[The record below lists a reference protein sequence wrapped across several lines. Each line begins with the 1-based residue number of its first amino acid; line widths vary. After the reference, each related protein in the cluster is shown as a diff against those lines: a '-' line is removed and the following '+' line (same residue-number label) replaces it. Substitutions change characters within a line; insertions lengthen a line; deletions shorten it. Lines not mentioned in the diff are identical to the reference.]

1 MNSLQGKPF
10 YTHHRIVS
18 ADGDPIA
25 KENTTIAGMIT
36 DLKLRGPSGNEMLR
50 GVAHAAGWRKI
61 DGRVF
66 LTGGTT
72 PTVTLQAYELIRYK
86 EDFGE
91 GNVVDELVIFGSTIG
106 PLSHGDKF
114 PALVE
119 NFGASLFFAIDA
131 VTGVPTK
138 VEVMLAGGDRDLEA
152 LRVG

>member
-1 MNSLQGKPF
+1 MNDVQGKPF
-10 YTHHRIVS
+10 YTHHRVVVP
-18 ADGDPIA
+18 DVNPIA
-25 KENTTIAGMIT
+25 KEDTTIAGMIT
-36 DLKLRGPSGNEMLR
+36 ALKLRGPSGTDLLR
-50 GVAHAAGWRKI
+50 GAALAAGWRKI

-86 EDFGE
+86 DGGE
-91 GNVVDELVIFGSTIG
+91 GDLKDELVIFGSTIG

-114 PALVE
+114 PALIE
-119 NFGASLFFAIDA
+119 NYGASLFFAISA

-138 VEVMLAGGDRDLEA
+138 VEIMLAGADRDLEA